1 MIMQGLQGSLIKEFA
16 ADMTAAA
23 GDGQVWAFIATYDK
37 HGELSWKAFGENE
50 DGEDIIL
57 GSELVTFGSVND

>member
-1 MIMQGLQGSLIKEFA
+1 MESLEGKIKEFA
-16 ADMTAAA
+16 AEMTDAA
-23 GDGQVWAFIATYDK
+23 GNREVWAFIATYDRN
-37 HGELSWKAFGENE
+37 GELAWKAFGFD